1 MSHIQTFQVFPAV
14 PQPLRFLEILSR
26 NMWWSWNL
34 DAIELF
40 RRIDPVLWEESGRNP
55 INFSTLIPQKR
66 LEKLAEDESFLSHQE
81 RIRQLFELEVE
92 SPLNPPDSAL
102 GKEDCIAYFSM
113 EFGIHESLPLFA
125 GGLGILAGDHLKAA
139 SDLGLPLVGI
149 GLLYRCGYFHQYLD
163 PNGWQQEEYPETDYY
178 HLPLRRA
185 KDPAGNEIHV
195 SLAGPDGD
203 IHAMVWK
210 IMVGRIP
217 LYLLDTNIQENPPEI
232 RDITYRL
239 YDGGQKR
246 RLAQEALLGIGGMR
260 ALAAMQ
266 IEPTVCH
273 MNEGHSAFAGL
284 ERLAQIMPAKSVD
297 LKTAKEIVPRTTV
310 FTTHT
315 PVAAGHDEFP
325 ADMVVPYLVDFEDK
339 LGVSAKEI
347 LSWGQAQGPDANG
360 ELSMFILAI
369 HMAQFCNGV
378 SRLHGNVARR
388 MWAHVWPGRPEDEV
402 PITHIT
408 NGVHVSSWI
417 SVENALL
424 FERHLGPD
432 WYLSTQ
438 NQETI
443 DRIDEIY
450 DEELWRAHEMSRSRL
465 IRTCRKLMVKQYSRR
480 NAPKKVIEEAETALD
495 QKILTIGFA
504 RRVAT
509 YKRANLLLQNPD
521 RLEAMIMD
529 EKRPVQF
536 IFAGKAHPKDDQGK
550 ELIKL
555 LIEFASRPGV
565 RQRMVFLEDYDIN
578 IARHLNQGADVWLN
592 TPRRPFEACGTS
604 GMKAA
609 VNGVLNLSV
618 LDGWWCEGYSEER
631 GWRIGNGEEY
641 GDPAYQDAVE
651 SQALYNTLEN
661 DVIPSF
667 YDRKHGGLPDRWL
680 SMMKASMKM
689 GLHNFCSQIMVN
701 NYEKKFYQSAASQF
715 HTLTTNESEA
725 ARNLAAQHERLDT
738 HWKDIHI
745 AQPVP
750 EKTGPFRVGE
760 TFQVTCEVDLG
771 ALTPDEVDVEIY
783 YGLVKSIDTL
793 TSSETETMDVMEE
806 RGNGKYLYGCTLTC
820 RISGRYGFTAR
831 VIPRGDD
838 WIRFAPGLI
847 SWA

>member
-14 PQPLRFLEILSR
+14 PQQLRFLEILSR
-26 NMWWSWNL
+26 NMWWSWHL

-92 SPLNPPDSAL
+92 SHLNPSDSAF

-185 KDPAGNEIHV
+185 KDPDGNEIRV
-195 SLAGPDGD
+195 TVAGPDGD

-232 RDITYRL
+232 RNITYRL

-297 LKTAKEIVPRTTV
+297 LKTAREIVPRTTV

-315 PVAAGHDEFP
+315 PVAAGHDEFSG
-325 ADMVVPYLVDFEDK
+325 DMVLPYLRSFEDK
-339 LGVSAKEI
+339 LGVSKEEI
-347 LSWGQAQGPDANG
+347 LSWGQAQGPDSNG

-369 HMAQFCNGV
+369 HLAQFCNGV
-378 SRLHGNVARR
+378 SQLHGKVARR

-432 WYLSTQ
+432 WYLATQ
-438 NQETI
+438 NEETI

-465 IRTCRKLMVKQYSRR
+465 IRTCRKLMVKQYNRR

-504 RRVAT
+504 RRFAT
-509 YKRANLLLQNPD
+509 YKRANLLLQDPD

-550 ELIKL
+550 ELIKV

-578 IARHLNQGADVWLN
+578 TARHLKQGADVWLN

-680 SMMKASMKM
+680 SMMKASIKM
-689 GLHNFCSQIMVN
+689 GLHNFCSQIMVS
-701 NYEKKFYQSAASQF
+701 NYQKKFYQSAASQF
-715 HTLTTNESEA
+715 HELLANDALA
-725 ARNLAAQHERLDT
+725 AKNMAAQHERLEL
-738 HWKDIHI
+738 HWKDIHV

-760 TFQVTCEVDLG
+760 TFQVTCEVGLG
-771 ALTPDEVDVEIY
+771 VLTPNEVDIEIY
-783 YGLVKSIDTL
+783 YGHVKSIDTL
-793 TSSETETMDVMEE
+793 TSSNTEVMEVLE
-806 RGNGKYLYGCTLTC
+806 DRGNGNFLYGCTLTC